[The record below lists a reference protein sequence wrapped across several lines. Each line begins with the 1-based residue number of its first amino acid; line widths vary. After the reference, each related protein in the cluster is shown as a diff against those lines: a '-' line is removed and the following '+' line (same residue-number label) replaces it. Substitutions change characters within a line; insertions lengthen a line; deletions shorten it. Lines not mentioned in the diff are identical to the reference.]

1 VAEPLQYS
9 EAGKAGHMGKGGSV
23 TRSAK
28 MTRRSTPNGDVP
40 WPELTQARTRVLEH
54 QRKLHRWA
62 CAGPQRRFGDVFN
75 LICDRATLV
84 VAWER
89 VASNQ
94 GASTAGVDAM
104 TRHAVERRGVDLF
117 LTELRASLR
126 SGEFRPQPVRQTT
139 IPKASGKLRYL
150 GIPTL
155 RDRVVQMALKL
166 VLEPIFE
173 TDFYPSSYGYRP
185 GRRAQ
190 DAIAEIHHTTSRPSN
205 YEWVIEGDISACF
218 DTIDHQVLMGLVRQR
233 VSDRK
238 VLYLVR
244 AFLRAGVV
252 EQHGGFAASL
262 SGTPQ
267 GGIISP
273 LLANIYLSV
282 LDRHFQRVWDEQ
294 MSPAYRRQQMRR
306 KGQPTYRLVR
316 YADDF
321 VVLVKGTRQHAEQVR
336 TEIGELLARE
346 LHMTLSAEKTLVT
359 HIDAGFDFLGFHIQR
374 KPGRG
379 SRIVVTTFPS
389 KRALAAVMQKIK
401 RATGRGTTSLRLAD
415 VLRVINPILRGWA
428 AYFKYS
434 ASKTTFAY
442 LGYYAWWRMITWLRG
457 KHPRLT
463 WKQIRRRFYGA
474 DRIREGTVTLY
485 NPAKMRVQR
494 YGFRGAQICTP
505 YNVDQVDAAGSP
517 FRATTHDDV
526 AFVGRVSEL
535 VSATP

>member
-1 VAEPLQYS
+1 
-9 EAGKAGHMGKGGSV
+9 M
-23 TRSAK
+23 
-28 MTRRSTPNGDVP
+28 
-40 WPELTQARTRVLEH
+40 H

-62 CAGPQRRFGDVFN
+62 CAEPQRRFGDVFN

-94 GASTAGVDAM
+94 GASTAGVDAV
-104 TRHAVERRGVDLF
+104 TRHVIERRGVDLF
-117 LTELRASLR
+117 LAELRAALR
-126 SGEFRPQPVRQTT
+126 TGEFDALPVRQTA
-139 IPKASGKLRYL
+139 IPKHGGKTRYL

-166 VLEPIFE
+166 VVEPIFE
-173 TDFYPSSYGYRP
+173 ADFYPSSYGYRP

-190 DAIAEIHHTTSRPSN
+190 DAIAEIFHTTNRPSN
-205 YEWVIEGDISACF
+205 YEWVIEGDIAACF
-218 DTIDHQVLMGLVRQR
+218 DTIDHQILMGLVRQR
-233 VSDRK
+233 LQDRK
-238 VLYLVR
+238 ALHLVR
-244 AFLRAGVV
+244 TFLRAGVV
-252 EQHGGFAASL
+252 EQHGAFAASL

-282 LDRHFQRVWDEQ
+282 LDRHFARVWNEQ
-294 MSPAYRRQQMRR
+294 MTPSWRRQQLRR
-306 KGQPTYRLVR
+306 KGCPTYRLVR

-321 VVLVKGTRQHAEQVR
+321 VVLVKGTRQHAEQLR
-336 TEIGELLARE
+336 TEIGDLLARE

-359 HIDAGFDFLGFHIQR
+359 HVDTGFDFLGFHFQR
-374 KPGRG
+374 KPARDG
-379 SRIVVTTFPS
+379 RIVVTTFPS
-389 KRALAAVMQKIK
+389 KRALAAVMVKIK
-401 RATGRGTTSLRLAD
+401 RATKRGTTSLRLAD
-415 VLRVINPILRGWA
+415 VLRVVNPILRGWA

-434 ASKTTFAY
+434 ASKRTFAY

-463 WKQIRRRFYGA
+463 WKQIRRRYYGA
-474 DRIREGTVTLY
+474 DRIREGTMVLY

-505 YNVDQVDAAGSP
+505 YNVDQVDATGAR

-535 VSATP
+535 VSTSS